1 MYKCGIVGMGT
12 ISKYYLNGLNS
23 SSYLKLSAISDI
35 NEYFLSRPL
44 FQNYPFY
51 FDYKEM
57 ILKESLDYII
67 ISTPPKTHYE
77 IALYALKNNVNV
89 IVEKPGVLNINQYEE
104 LMNLA
109 KNNNLIFEVSYH
121 WQNGSEII
129 GFNNLYDK
137 NKINEIHIHVDD
149 PYSDD
154 GKTINENK
162 IKLEGA
168 FIDSG
173 VNALSLI
180 KMWLPFNSYK
190 IVDIKMQRCEK
201 TNLPIYIFVNL
212 LIDGIIVTLE
222 IDWKNKLNNKKT
234 FIIYEGRKIEINHS
248 KQKII
253 DGDKVYS
260 FDSLERLVAHYYN
273 YFKNYNGNV
282 KSLDSYKIHR
292 VLLEVRDYYERFIR

>member
-23 SSYLKLSAISDI
+23 SSYLKLCAISDI
-35 NEYFLSRPL
+35 NESFLSRPL
-44 FQNYPFY
+44 FENYPFY

-57 ILKESLDYII
+57 ILKERLDYII

-77 IALYALKNNVNV
+77 IAFFALKNNVNV

-190 IVDIKMQRCEK
+190 IIDIKMQRCEK

-212 LIDGIIVTLE
+212 LIDNVIVTLE
-222 IDWKNKLNNKKT
+222 IDWRNKLNNKET

-253 DGDKVYS
+253 DGDKVYY

-282 KSLDSYKIHR
+282 KSSDSYKIHQ